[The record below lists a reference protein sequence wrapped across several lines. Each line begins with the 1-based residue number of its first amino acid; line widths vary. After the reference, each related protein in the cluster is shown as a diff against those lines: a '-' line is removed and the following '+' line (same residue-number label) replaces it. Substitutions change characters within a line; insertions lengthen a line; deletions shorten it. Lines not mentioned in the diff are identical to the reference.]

1 MSGELFN
8 PEGVTF
14 KPISMKLITVRI
26 LGLLVWIV
34 VLALALGVF
43 AGVMMFTQGIPWFWL
58 LEIVPI
64 GLLVWQLWLIPRQV
78 KAWGYAESER
88 DLFLRRGIMFKKM
101 WAIPYGRMQF
111 VDVQQGPIDRI
122 FGIAQVSMK
131 TASME
136 SAASIPGLDR
146 DEADRLRQIL
156 TARGESLRAGL

>member
-26 LGLLVWIV
+26 LGLLVWTV
-34 VLALALGVF
+34 VLALAIGVF
-43 AGVMMFTQGIPWFWL
+43 AGAMMFTQGVSWFWL

-64 GLLVWQLWLIPRQV
+64 GLLVWQ
-78 KAWGYAESER
+78 AWGFAESER

-146 DEADRLRQIL
+146 DEADRLRKIL

>member
-1 MSGELFN
+1 MTDELFN
-8 PEGVTF
+8 PAGVTF

-26 LGLLVWIV
+26 LGLLAGIAVF
-34 VLALALGVF
+34 ALALGGF
-43 AGVMMFTQGIPWFWL
+43 AGAMMCTQGIPWFWF

-122 FGIAQVSMK
+122 FGIAQVSMN
-131 TASME
+131 TAPTE
-136 SAASIPGLDR
+136 SAASIPGLDHA
-146 DEADRLRQIL
+146 EADRLRQIL